1 MVINIVRFY
10 VLKCSTKNAHFLSF
24 SYIFLTIR
32 KKYALFLRPL
42 RDVKGLEI
50 PPIIANFTQKIKIAM
65 VEEAKEIEKSESPAV
80 RLMRLSY
87 IERIG
92 TLLGIMIGEDISP
105 RKSIVNEF
113 HVSYDTIR
121 NFLNFDSKIKIE
133 TILKFCYIIGHYLH
147 EEYEAVENYRSKK
160 HIKDRTKRLGRINQ
174 LQREYKEIYGAG
186 AEAVEDL
193 IKKKVDLRQFVNK
206 AE

>member
-1 MVINIVRFY
+1 
-10 VLKCSTKNAHFLSF
+10 
-24 SYIFLTIR
+24 
-32 KKYALFLRPL
+32 
-42 RDVKGLEI
+42 
-50 PPIIANFTQKIKIAM
+50 M
-65 VEEAKEIEKSESPAV
+65 VEEAKEIENSESPAV

-113 HVSYDTIR
+113 HVAYDTIR
-121 NFLNFDSKIKIE
+121 KFLKFDTTIQFE
-133 TILKFCYIIGHYLH
+133 TIAKFCYIIGYYLH
-147 EEYEAVENYRSKK
+147 EECEAVENYRSKK
-160 HIKDRTKRLGRINQ
+160 HIKDRDERLACINQ

-186 AEAVEDL
+186 AEAVENL

>member
-1 MVINIVRFY
+1 
-10 VLKCSTKNAHFLSF
+10 
-24 SYIFLTIR
+24 
-32 KKYALFLRPL
+32 
-42 RDVKGLEI
+42 
-50 PPIIANFTQKIKIAM
+50 M
-65 VEEAKEIEKSESPAV
+65 VEETKEIENSESPAV

-147 EEYEAVENYRSKK
+147 EEYEAVENYKSKK
-160 HIKDRTKRLGRINQ
+160 HLKIEPKDLAASSNCKDNMKKSMAQELKRWKI
-174 LQREYKEIYGAG
+174 
-186 AEAVEDL
+186 
-193 IKKKVDLRQFVNK
+193 
-206 AE
+206 

>member
-1 MVINIVRFY
+1 
-10 VLKCSTKNAHFLSF
+10 
-24 SYIFLTIR
+24 
-32 KKYALFLRPL
+32 
-42 RDVKGLEI
+42 
-50 PPIIANFTQKIKIAM
+50 M
-65 VEEAKEIEKSESPAV
+65 VEEAKEIENSESPAV

-92 TLLGIMIGEDISP
+92 TLLGIMIDEDISP
-105 RKSIVNEF
+105 RKSIVKDF
-113 HVSYDTIR
+113 HVAYDTIR
-121 NFLNFDSKIKIE
+121 KFLDFDPNIKFE
-133 TILKFCYIIGHYLH
+133 TIAKFCYVIGHYLH
-147 EEYEAVENYRSKK
+147 VEHEAVDNYKSKK

>member
-1 MVINIVRFY
+1 
-10 VLKCSTKNAHFLSF
+10 
-24 SYIFLTIR
+24 
-32 KKYALFLRPL
+32 
-42 RDVKGLEI
+42 
-50 PPIIANFTQKIKIAM
+50 
-65 VEEAKEIEKSESPAV
+65 
-80 RLMRLSY
+80 
-87 IERIG
+87 
-92 TLLGIMIGEDISP
+92 MIGEDISP

-147 EEYEAVENYRSKK
+147 EEYEAVENYKSKK

>member
-1 MVINIVRFY
+1 MAE
-10 VLKCSTKNAHFLSF
+10 KTKETEN
-24 SYIFLTIR
+24 
-32 KKYALFLRPL
+32 
-42 RDVKGLEI
+42 
-50 PPIIANFTQKIKIAM
+50 
-65 VEEAKEIEKSESPAV
+65 SESPAV
-80 RLMRLSY
+80 RSVRLAY
-87 IERIG
+87 IERVG
-92 TLLGIMIGEDISP
+92 TILGIMIDEGISP
-105 RKSIVNEF
+105 RKSIVKDF
-113 HVSYDTIR
+113 HVAYDTIR
-121 NFLNFDSKIKIE
+121 NFLNFDPKIKIE

-147 EEYEAVENYRSKK
+147 EEYEAVENYKSKK

>member
-1 MVINIVRFY
+1 
-10 VLKCSTKNAHFLSF
+10 
-24 SYIFLTIR
+24 
-32 KKYALFLRPL
+32 
-42 RDVKGLEI
+42 
-50 PPIIANFTQKIKIAM
+50 M
-65 VEEAKEIEKSESPAV
+65 VEEAKEIENSESPAV

-92 TLLGIMIGEDISP
+92 TLLDIMIGEDISP

-147 EEYEAVENYRSKK
+147 EEYEAVENYKSKK
-160 HIKDRTKRLGRINQ
+160 HIKDRAKRLGRINQ

-186 AEAVEDL
+186 AEAVEEL
-193 IKKKVDLRQFVNK
+193 IKKKVDLRQFANK
-206 AE
+206 TE

>member
-1 MVINIVRFY
+1 
-10 VLKCSTKNAHFLSF
+10 
-24 SYIFLTIR
+24 
-32 KKYALFLRPL
+32 
-42 RDVKGLEI
+42 
-50 PPIIANFTQKIKIAM
+50 M
-65 VEEAKEIEKSESPAV
+65 VEEAKEIENSESLAV

-113 HVSYDTIR
+113 HVAYDTIR
-121 NFLNFDSKIKIE
+121 KFLKFDTTIQFE
-133 TILKFCYIIGHYLH
+133 TIAKFCYIIGYYLH
-147 EEYEAVENYRSKK
+147 EECEAVENYRSKK
-160 HIKDRTKRLGRINQ
+160 HIKDRDERLGRINQ

-193 IKKKVDLRQFVNK
+193 IKKESRSPPVCEQGGVIILNNNLFNCKLLKTKENERNNMNH
-206 AE
+206 

>member
-1 MVINIVRFY
+1 
-10 VLKCSTKNAHFLSF
+10 
-24 SYIFLTIR
+24 
-32 KKYALFLRPL
+32 
-42 RDVKGLEI
+42 
-50 PPIIANFTQKIKIAM
+50 M
-65 VEEAKEIEKSESPAV
+65 VEEAKEIENSESPAV

-133 TILKFCYIIGHYLH
+133 TILKFCLFYFPLSPARKLILIF
-147 EEYEAVENYRSKK
+147 
-160 HIKDRTKRLGRINQ
+160 GRCRYSSQ
-174 LQREYKEIYGAG
+174 TQ
-186 AEAVEDL
+186 
-193 IKKKVDLRQFVNK
+193 
-206 AE
+206 

>member
-1 MVINIVRFY
+1 
-10 VLKCSTKNAHFLSF
+10 
-24 SYIFLTIR
+24 
-32 KKYALFLRPL
+32 
-42 RDVKGLEI
+42 
-50 PPIIANFTQKIKIAM
+50 M
-65 VEEAKEIEKSESPAV
+65 VEEAKEIENSESLAV

-113 HVSYDTIR
+113 HVAYDTIR
-121 NFLNFDSKIKIE
+121 KFLKFDT
-133 TILKFCYIIGHYLH
+133 TIQFENIAKFCYIIGYYLH
-147 EEYEAVENYRSKK
+147 EECEAVENYKSKK

>member
-1 MVINIVRFY
+1 
-10 VLKCSTKNAHFLSF
+10 
-24 SYIFLTIR
+24 
-32 KKYALFLRPL
+32 
-42 RDVKGLEI
+42 
-50 PPIIANFTQKIKIAM
+50 M
-65 VEEAKEIEKSESPAV
+65 VEEAKEIENSESPAV

-105 RKSIVNEF
+105 RKSIVKEF
-113 HVSYDTIR
+113 HVAYDTIR
-121 NFLNFDSKIKIE
+121 KFLKFDSTIQIE
-133 TILKFCYIIGHYLH
+133 TIVKFCYIIGHYLH
-147 EEYEAVENYRSKK
+147 EEYEAVENYKSKK
-160 HIKDRTKRLGRINQ
+160 HIKDRAKRLDRINQ

-193 IKKKVDLRQFVNK
+193 IKKKVDLCQFVNK

>member
-1 MVINIVRFY
+1 
-10 VLKCSTKNAHFLSF
+10 
-24 SYIFLTIR
+24 
-32 KKYALFLRPL
+32 
-42 RDVKGLEI
+42 
-50 PPIIANFTQKIKIAM
+50 
-65 VEEAKEIEKSESPAV
+65 
-80 RLMRLSY
+80 
-87 IERIG
+87 
-92 TLLGIMIGEDISP
+92 MIGEDISP

-113 HVSYDTIR
+113 HVAYDTIR
-121 NFLNFDSKIKIE
+121 KFLKFDTTIQFE
-133 TILKFCYIIGHYLH
+133 TIAKFCYIIGYYLH
-147 EEYEAVENYRSKK
+147 EEYEAVENYKSKK

>member
-1 MVINIVRFY
+1 
-10 VLKCSTKNAHFLSF
+10 
-24 SYIFLTIR
+24 
-32 KKYALFLRPL
+32 
-42 RDVKGLEI
+42 
-50 PPIIANFTQKIKIAM
+50 M
-65 VEEAKEIEKSESPAV
+65 VEEAKEIENSESLAV

-105 RKSIVNEF
+105 RKSIVKEF
-113 HVSYDTIR
+113 HVAYDTIR
-121 NFLNFDSKIKIE
+121 KFLKFDSTIQIE
-133 TILKFCYIIGHYLH
+133 TIVKFCYIIGHYLH
-147 EEYEAVENYRSKK
+147 EEYEAVENYKSKK
-160 HIKDRTKRLGRINQ
+160 HIKDRAKRLGRINQ

-186 AEAVEDL
+186 AEVVEEL

>member
-1 MVINIVRFY
+1 
-10 VLKCSTKNAHFLSF
+10 
-24 SYIFLTIR
+24 
-32 KKYALFLRPL
+32 
-42 RDVKGLEI
+42 
-50 PPIIANFTQKIKIAM
+50 M
-65 VEEAKEIEKSESPAV
+65 VEEAKEIENSESLAV

-113 HVSYDTIR
+113 HVAYDTIR
-121 NFLNFDSKIKIE
+121 KFLEFDTTIQFE

-147 EEYEAVENYRSKK
+147 VEYEAVENYKSKK
-160 HIKDRTKRLGRINQ
+160 HIKDRAKRLGRIKQ
-174 LQREYKEIYGAG
+174 LQRQYEEIYGAG

>member
-1 MVINIVRFY
+1 
-10 VLKCSTKNAHFLSF
+10 
-24 SYIFLTIR
+24 
-32 KKYALFLRPL
+32 
-42 RDVKGLEI
+42 
-50 PPIIANFTQKIKIAM
+50 M

-105 RKSIVNEF
+105 RKSIVKEF
-113 HVSYDTIR
+113 HVAYDTIR
-121 NFLNFDSKIKIE
+121 KFLKFDSTIQIE
-133 TILKFCYIIGHYLH
+133 TIVKFCYIIGHYLH
-147 EEYEAVENYRSKK
+147 EEYEAVENYKSKK

>member
-1 MVINIVRFY
+1 
-10 VLKCSTKNAHFLSF
+10 
-24 SYIFLTIR
+24 
-32 KKYALFLRPL
+32 
-42 RDVKGLEI
+42 
-50 PPIIANFTQKIKIAM
+50 M

-105 RKSIVNEF
+105 RKSIVKEF
-113 HVSYDTIR
+113 HVAYDTIR
-121 NFLNFDSKIKIE
+121 KFLKFDSTIQIE
-133 TILKFCYIIGHYLH
+133 TIVKFCYIIGHYLH
-147 EEYEAVENYRSKK
+147 EEYEAVENYKSKK
-160 HIKDRTKRLGRINQ
+160 HIKDRAKRLDRINQ

-186 AEAVEDL
+186 AEVVEEL